1 MDLTK
6 IKREELE
13 EIENIKKIMKE
24 NFFNRRVIN
33 KVFYKMVEKFGLEKA
48 WELIIYLQEYVIYK
62 IYMKEENSRIEK
74 NHELKAD
81 FIWII
86 TELINKNIE
95 EFKGEGL
102 LRKTEEFKLRKLL
115 NSLKIIQNYLFEEYK
130 KIIREDLGEFVKKT
144 ILKSDKR

>member
-1 MDLTK
+1 MDLPK

-62 IYMKEENSRIEK
+62 IYIKEENSSIEK

-95 EFKGEGL
+95 EFKGEDL